1 MNEKHEEL
9 ISAALD
15 GEAVDLVELKRALAV
30 EEGRELLASFVL
42 LRAEL
47 AADGIVPGRLPQSAD
62 PDSVP
67 CPAVEVDFHPPAMV
81 ASRGPRVFY
90 WMRNGPRV
98 SLGLAASIAIL
109 AVAGAFWAGL
119 ALRANVVLQ
128 PAAQE
133 AQSHPKV
140 HVAAPAVSSET
151 SAPAPVE
158 QKISAPKTS
167 SAGPQKDVKTPSWK
181 TILTEPPKPA
191 RVLRFIPGT
200 DWSVSS

>member
-30 EEGRELLASFVL
+30 EEGRELLAAFVL

-47 AADGIVPGRLPQSAD
+47 AADGILPSHLPQLAD
-62 PDSVP
+62 LGSLP
-67 CPAVEVDFHPPAMV
+67 CQPVEVGSRSPAIV
-81 ASRGPRVFY
+81 AHRGPRGLH
-90 WMRNGPRV
+90 WLRTGPRV

-119 ALRANVVLQ
+119 AWRANVAPQ

-133 AQSHPKV
+133 AQSNPKV
-140 HVAAPAVSSET
+140 HAAAPAVSSEISA
-151 SAPAPVE
+151 SAPAE

-167 SAGPQKDVKTPSWK
+167 SAGPRKDVKTTSRK
-181 TILTEPPKPA
+181 TIPTEPPKPA

-200 DWSVSS
+200 DWSVGS